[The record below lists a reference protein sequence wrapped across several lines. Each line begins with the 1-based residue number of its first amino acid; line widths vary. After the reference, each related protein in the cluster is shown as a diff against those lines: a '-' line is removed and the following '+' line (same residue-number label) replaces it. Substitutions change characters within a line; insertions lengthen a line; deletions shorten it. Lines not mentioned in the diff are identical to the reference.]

1 MSTGKRL
8 LLSGVHRRAPL
19 FRSLMR
25 APDPF
30 APAHRVR
37 GSSPRT
43 ACGLPIYGSWIR
55 IESTE
60 VPAQPCMR
68 PGCAQASTQ
77 TKELNP

>member
-1 MSTGKRL
+1 MSSTGKR

-30 APAHRVR
+30 APVHRVR
-37 GSSPRT
+37 GTYART
-43 ACGLPIYGSWIR
+43 ACGLHIHGSWKR
-55 IESTE
+55 VESTE
-60 VPAQPCMR
+60 ATAQRCMR

-77 TKELNP
+77 TKELSP